1 MRLSEA
7 AVGSLVYLTVSGTR
21 TAFRVVQHG
30 KPDSSYDDSFTGGV
44 ILMLDCSEEPVYTRM
59 VEEVDQNKGDYS
71 SSYMHQMLNSTW
83 LARLDSAVA
92 QQVVQV
98 RLPYRKGTATNPY
111 VVADGSAGLSA
122 RVWLPSIAEAA
133 RGTDTFESAS
143 GYYVQEGA
151 SFAYFKDAAASLYSS
166 WKVLDPD
173 TNGDEGW
180 GTRTPG
186 QYTSGVY
193 ADFFCKIDY
202 TGIWYNG
209 GKNPVYVRP
218 CLVLP
223 GTTLLDASRQVMVGA
238 EIPVKIDGTWCAGV
252 SWAKTDGVWHKTERV
267 YGKVD
272 GSWK

>member
-1 MRLSEA
+1 MRLCDAE
-7 AVGSLVYLTVSGTR
+7 VGSLVYLTVSGTR

-30 KPDSSYDDSFTGGV
+30 KPDSSYDDSFSGGV
-44 ILMLDCSEEPVYTRM
+44 ILMLDCSEEPVYTKM
-59 VEEVDQNKGDYS
+59 VEEVDQDKGDYS
-71 SSYMHQMLNSTW
+71 GSYMHQMLNSTW
-83 LARLDSAVA
+83 LARLDSDVA

-98 RLPYRKGTATNPY
+98 RLPYRKGIATDPY
-111 VVADGSAGLSA
+111 VVADGSEGLSA

-133 RGTDTFESAS
+133 REVENFASIS

-151 SFAYFKDAAASLYSS
+151 SFAYFKDATASFYND
-166 WKVLDPD
+166 WKVIDPD
-173 TNGDEGW
+173 AGGDEGW

-186 QYTSGVY
+186 RYTSGAY

-202 TGIWYNG
+202 TGEWYDG

-223 GTTLLDASRQVMVGA
+223 ETTLLDSTRKVMVGA
-238 EIPVKIDGTWCAGV
+238 ETPVKLDGVWCAGV
-252 SWAKTDGVWHKTERV
+252 SWTKTDGVWHKTERV